1 MRGKIVGDEFG
12 TRTLFC
18 SNSMM
23 NWKHFSYED
32 PFFFSSLVAR
42 RTLIIVELCAQLK
55 HRKSIWLRAIYNKK
69 KPKSLKCKEN
79 KRSFNTFIIVKF
91 VWSNFSLA
99 LVIVFLLVEFE
110 FFFRSEK
117 SAFMLHF
124 GRDSSLVRRHSWLK
138 RSYYSVERRT
148 VEHWKVFF
156 NGEKNENYQS

>member
-79 KRSFNTFIIVKF
+79 KGSFNTFIIVKF

-117 SAFMLHF
+117 KCVHASFWS
-124 GRDSSLVRRHSWLK
+124 RLV
-138 RSYYSVERRT
+138 T
-148 VEHWKVFF
+148 
-156 NGEKNENYQS
+156 GEKTFLTKTQLLFSGTSYCWTLKSFL